1 MNVDESDSLRSA
13 ATVLASL
20 PLATVDFKPFDLG
33 RLGEKGVHAGLSG
46 ALKRARSA
54 CPLELKDDHKY
65 IIFSDHHRG
74 TREGNDDFQYCED
87 TYGHALDY
95 YLSKGYCLIILGD
108 GEECQEDDPG
118 DILDAYSAIFDM
130 EAEFHKADR
139 YIRISGNHDAIWESE
154 AMVRQHLYS
163 KFQGLKVHEG
173 VVFNYSSA
181 NRQPGE
187 LFLVHGH
194 QGTLDST
201 QLKPLSGAFLR
212 NVYRPYQQITG
223 GGRTTPA
230 TNVALRAAHDT
241 QIYRWSKKQRN
252 LIVIAGHTHRPVWA
266 SRTHLEK
273 LVGELNEL
281 LDVNSSTNVL
291 TLLLNTVAKLCQS
304 YGHALLES
312 GNTNPRANTEQIIPA
327 EQIMELAGL
336 MQRLEPGLSVQTLS
350 QLVTMTSR
358 LCQLFEPA
366 QQQGTSFSAELTKE
380 IALVRGLLDSQA
392 LSQAAPC
399 AKSNQVSW
407 DQVKNKIKEIKERE
421 YKYPSGG
428 DSIKTEPCYFNTG
441 CCRFRDGDIT
451 GIELAEGTIRLVRWG
466 KSLDDPHKRILEQTS
481 LDSVFRVLKLTR
493 SGVWELG
500 R

>member
-1 MNVDESDSLRSA
+1 MSADESDSLRSA
-13 ATVLASL
+13 AAVLAGL
-20 PLATVDFKPFDLG
+20 PLATVDHQPFDLG

-54 CPLELKDDHKY
+54 CPLELKDEHSY

-87 TYGHALDY
+87 TYGRALDY
-95 YLSKGYCLIILGD
+95 YLGQNYSLIILGD
-108 GEECQEDDPG
+108 GEECLEDHPG
-118 DILDAYSAIFDM
+118 DILDAYSGIFDL
-130 EAEFHKADR
+130 EAEFHNAGR

-154 AMVRQHLYS
+154 AMVRQYLHG
-163 KFQGLKVHEG
+163 KFPGMKVHEG
-173 VVFNYSSA
+173 VVFTYPFA
-181 NRQPGE
+181 NKQSGQ

-201 QLKPLSGAFLR
+201 LLKPLSGPFLH

-230 TNVALRAAHDT
+230 TSVALRAAHDT
-241 QIYRWSKKQRN
+241 QIYRWARKQRD
-252 LIVIAGHTHRPVWA
+252 LIVIAGHTHRPVWG

-273 LVGELNEL
+273 LLGQLPEL
-281 LDVNSSTNVL
+281 LDRSSDSDLL
-291 TLLLNTVAKLCQS
+291 TRFRILEEKARRLILSSEEQGDNPQAIDEPNLWTEIKKEAEDLNRS
-304 YGHALLES
+304 
-312 GNTNPRANTEQIIPA
+312 
-327 EQIMELAGL
+327 
-336 MQRLEPGLSVQTLS
+336 LEPDRSTAKLS
-350 QLVTMTSR
+350 QLV
-358 LCQLFEPA
+358 
-366 QQQGTSFSAELTKE
+366 GDW
-380 IALVRGLLDSQA
+380 GL
-392 LSQAAPC
+392 PT
-399 AKSNQVSW
+399 KSNQIPW
-407 DQVKNKIKEIKERE
+407 EQVKSKIKEIKERE

-451 GIELAEGTIRLVRWG
+451 GIELAKGKIRLVRWG
-466 KSLDDPHKRILEQTS
+466 KGVDDSEKRILEETN

-500 R
+500 K